1 MRKNL
6 LISAALLA
14 GAAMTVSAADTLPFD
29 FEMNSQDQFDKC
41 TTFEPKAHGSQWYF
55 TNLYTD
61 LGPLFAVGFNADE
74 PMDEWIILPAVD
86 FGNTNRIEVS
96 VEARSQSA
104 AAPESFE
111 VCLGRENTIE
121 AMDVKVM
128 AEEWPAGTFSG
139 DDLSFRVSTAELDTE
154 GGVWYVGIRCTSP
167 VYQWGLFFRNLKI
180 RSLGEGTGEPP
191 VVPVDGISIEGEA
204 EYTVA
209 PGATITLTAVVTP
222 ADATDKTVAWTSSD
236 ESVATVDG
244 NGVVTAASGIENG
257 KATVTA
263 TCGGFSASVK
273 VTVDKNVGIEGI
285 ETESSDSAEYY
296 DLQGMR
302 LSAPEKGR
310 PVIVRQG
317 GRTFKAIL

>member
-111 VCLGRENTIE
+111 VCLGREH
-121 AMDVKVM
+121 
-128 AEEWPAGTFSG
+128 G
-139 DDLSFRVSTAELDTE
+139 SF
-154 GGVWYVGIRCTSP
+154 I
-167 VYQWGLFFRNLKI
+167 
-180 RSLGEGTGEPP
+180 
-191 VVPVDGISIEGEA
+191 
-204 EYTVA
+204 
-209 PGATITLTAVVTP
+209 
-222 ADATDKTVAWTSSD
+222 
-236 ESVATVDG
+236 
-244 NGVVTAASGIENG
+244 
-257 KATVTA
+257 
-263 TCGGFSASVK
+263 
-273 VTVDKNVGIEGI
+273 
-285 ETESSDSAEYY
+285 
-296 DLQGMR
+296 
-302 LSAPEKGR
+302 
-310 PVIVRQG
+310 
-317 GRTFKAIL
+317 